1 MVFLRYFC
9 IFLKLMNILHVKYFG
24 TGGGSFSEQI
34 INWSYVFLTCN
45 YHMSTNTSV
54 DNDEYQ
60 DRSSSPSA
68 NIPILYDVIIIG
80 SGPAGYTA
88 GVYTSRARLKTLIIS
103 GTLPGGQLMTTSE
116 VENYPGFPNGIFGP
130 ELMMNMRQQAER
142 FGSTVIDDEVI
153 RVNFKQRPFMIT
165 THSQIYEAQSVLI
178 CTGASPRKL
187 GIPAEGQFAGRGVS
201 YCATCDGPFFR
212 GEDIIVVGGGDT
224 AIEEATFLTKF
235 GKSVKIVHRRDS
247 LRASKILQDKAF
259 ENPKIKFL
267 WNSVVADIKGGKK
280 IADVVV
286 RDINNENELK
296 IPAGGLFVAIGHE
309 PNTAIFKGQLETDD
323 KGYIVLK
330 NQTRT
335 SVDGVFAAGD
345 VHDYRYRQAVT
356 AAGFGCMAAL
366 DVEKWLTESKH
377 RKQEEIQERAEYAQG
392 RSK

>member
-1 MVFLRYFC
+1 
-9 IFLKLMNILHVKYFG
+9 
-24 TGGGSFSEQI
+24 
-34 INWSYVFLTCN
+34 
-45 YHMSTNTSV
+45 MSTNTPV

-60 DRSSSPSA
+60 DRSSPSA
-68 NIPILYDVIIIG
+68 NIPVLYDVIIIG

-88 GVYTSRARLKTLIIS
+88 GIYTSRARLKTLIIS

-153 RVNFKQRPFMIT
+153 KVNFKQRPFMIT

-286 RDINNENELK
+286 RDINNEKELK

-309 PNTAIFKGQLETDD
+309 PNTAIFKDQLETDD
-323 KGYIVLK
+323 KGYILLK

-377 RKQEEIQERAEYAQG
+377 QKQEEIQERAEYAQG